1 MLRENFEGEKFSIRI
16 YSDLNNDSC
25 FKILG
30 GQRKDQSSEIYFS
43 LQQLDGRKNTSQP
56 RVRNSQS

>member
-30 GQRKDQSSEIYFS
+30 GQRKDQSNEIYFS
-43 LQQLDGRKNTSQP
+43 LQQLDGRKNTS
-56 RVRNSQS
+56 